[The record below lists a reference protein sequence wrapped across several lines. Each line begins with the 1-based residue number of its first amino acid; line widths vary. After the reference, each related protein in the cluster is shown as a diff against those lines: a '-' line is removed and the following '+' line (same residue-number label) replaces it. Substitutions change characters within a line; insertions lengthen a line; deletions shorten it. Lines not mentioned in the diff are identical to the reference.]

1 MKNRRRL
8 LAFAACLVVLAIVLF
23 VARKSVIRLFVAAAI
38 ARLNIFSPPQPL
50 PGESRAHRIW
60 NECRFYWDFAEIREA
75 REKRLKRFEPELKP
89 LVEEIKRRQKAGEGM
104 QYSMHIYREVR
115 WRLNFT
121 PDVAA
126 TERRITDLRGSLNR
140 PEAQKLA
147 SEQQEA
153 DGSWGMGIDAW
164 YLKLYYS
171 VEDGLDRKDPEVK
184 YPLRFLD
191 PINSPEKLVAQL
203 DRARFNDFTRTGA
216 FNREELDET
225 FSAIARLLFRMKDV
239 PYDFDPRL
247 GPALRVYVN
256 QWQNPDTGFWGQWL
270 VDSEG
275 RVWKMDDMAMT
286 FHVVSD
292 LHGDVEHKDL
302 IAKRLLQLDKVN
314 FPAGIRFDGHYE
326 NHLNMDVVKIFRLTW
341 PALDDATRQQ
351 ARAEISRMLDWCL
364 AQSLQPDGSFKV
376 SELDDTTG
384 DAYDYGVSF
393 LNQAGYFRS
402 EDRFWTD
409 QQFPEANAVRERLQV
424 KLRSIGL
431 SDPGVKD
438 AYDQLQGAK

>member
-1 MKNRRRL
+1 MKNPHRL
-8 LAFAACLVVLAIVLF
+8 LAFAACLALFAVFLF
-23 VARKSVIRLFVAAAI
+23 VARKSVIRLFVAASI
-38 ARLNIFSPPQPL
+38 ARLHIFTTPQPL
-50 PGESRAHRIW
+50 RGESGAHRIW

-75 REKRLKRFEPELKP
+75 REKRLERFEPELKS

-121 PDVAA
+121 PDVTA
-126 TERRITDLRGSLNR
+126 TERRIADLRESLNQ

-147 SEQQEA
+147 AEQQEA
-153 DGSWGMGIDAW
+153 DGSWGMGIDVW

-171 VEDGLDRKDPEVK
+171 VEDGLDRKDPEAR

-191 PINSPEKLVAQL
+191 PINSPEKLAAQL
-203 DRARFNDFTRTGA
+203 DRARFDDFTRTGT

-225 FSAIARLLFRMKDV
+225 FSAIARLLFRVKDV

-247 GPALRVYVN
+247 SPALRAYVN

-270 VDSEG
+270 VDREG

-292 LHGDVEHKDL
+292 LNGQVNHLDR
-302 IAKRLLQLDKVN
+302 IAKRTLQMDKIN

-326 NHLNMDVVKIFRLTW
+326 NHLNWDVVKIFRLAW
-341 PALDDATRQQ
+341 PYLDESTRAQ
-351 ARAEISRMLDWCL
+351 ARVEIAKMVEWCL
-364 AQSLQPDGSFKV
+364 KESYQPDGSFKV
-376 SELDDTTG
+376 SELDDTAG
-384 DAYDYGVSF
+384 DAYMYGVAF
-393 LNQAGYFRS
+393 LKEAGYFRRD
-402 EDRFWTD
+402 ERFWTSQD
-409 QQFPEANAVRERLQV
+409 FPEARTVHDRIEARL
-424 KLRSIGL
+424 KAIGT
-431 SDPGVKD
+431 SDPD
-438 AYDQLQGAK
+438 MRSAYEILQALD

>member
-8 LAFAACLVVLAIVLF
+8 LAFAACLVFLAIVLF

-292 LHGDVEHKDL
+292 LNGQVNHLDR
-302 IAKRLLQLDKVN
+302 IAKRTLQLDKVN

-326 NHLNMDVVKIFRLTW
+326 NHLNWDVVKIFRLAW
-341 PALDDATRQQ
+341 PYLDEPTRAQ
-351 ARAEISRMLDWCL
+351 ARGEIGKMVEWCL
-364 AQSLQPDGSFKV
+364 AESYQPDGSFKV
-376 SELDDTTG
+376 SELDETAG
-384 DAYDYGVSF
+384 DAYMYGVAF
-393 LNQAGYFRS
+393 LKDTGYFRRD
-402 EDRFWTD
+402 ERFWTSQD
-409 QQFPEANAVRERLQV
+409 FPEARTIHDRIEARL
-424 KLRSIGL
+424 KTIGT
-431 SDPGVKD
+431 SDPSMRS
-438 AYDQLQGAK
+438 AYEILQALD

>member
-1 MKNRRRL
+1 MKNRSRL
-8 LAFAACLVVLAIVLF
+8 LALAAFLAFLAVVLFA
-23 VARKSVIRLFVAAAI
+23 ARKSVIRLFAATSI
-38 ARLNIFSPPQPL
+38 ARSHIFTPPQPL
-50 PGESRAHRIW
+50 PGESGAHRLW
-60 NECRFYWDFAEIREA
+60 NECKFYWDFAEIRGA
-75 REKRLKRFEPELKP
+75 REERLKRFEPELKP
-89 LVEEIKRRQKAGEGM
+89 LVEEIKRHQKTGEGM

-121 PDVAA
+121 ADVVA
-126 TERRITDLRGSLNR
+126 TERRIADLRESLNQ

-147 SEQQEA
+147 AGQQET

-191 PINSPEKLVAQL
+191 PINSPEKLTAQL
-203 DRARFNDFTRTGA
+203 DRARFDDFTKTGT

-239 PYDFDPRL
+239 PYHFDPRL
-247 GPALRVYVN
+247 GPALRAYVN
-256 QWQNPDTGFWGQWL
+256 QWQNPETGFWGQWL

-292 LHGDVEHKDL
+292 LNGQVNHLDR
-302 IAKRLLQLDKVN
+302 IAKRTLQMDKVN

-326 NHLNMDVVKIFRLTW
+326 NHLNWDVVKIFRIAW
-341 PALDDATRQQ
+341 PYLDEPTRVQ
-351 ARAEISRMLDWCL
+351 ARAEIATMVDWCL
-364 AQSLQPDGSFKV
+364 RESYEPDGSFKV
-376 SELDDTTG
+376 SELDDTAG
-384 DAYDYGVSF
+384 DAYMYGVAF
-393 LNQAGYFRS
+393 LKDAGYFRPD
-402 EDRFWTD
+402 ERFWTSQD
-409 QQFPEANAVRERLQV
+409 FPEARTIHDRIETRL
-424 KLRSIGL
+424 KTIGT
-431 SDPGVKD
+431 SDPSMRS
-438 AYDQLQGAK
+438 AYEILQALD